1 MISAHNS
8 LTFKNS
14 RLLGL
19 PLAGLLLLLLRP
31 ART

>member
-19 PLAGLLLLLLRP
+19 PLAGLLLLRP